1 MKEKKKIVDE
11 VTRLIVN
18 ISEILD
24 CLDMETT
31 AENKI
36 VITKYELL
44 KTRITLCEIEQMLLK

>member
-1 MKEKKKIVDE
+1 MEEKKKIVDE

-44 KTRITLCEIEQMLLK
+44 KTRITLREIEQMLLK

>member
-1 MKEKKKIVDE
+1 MEEKKKIVDE